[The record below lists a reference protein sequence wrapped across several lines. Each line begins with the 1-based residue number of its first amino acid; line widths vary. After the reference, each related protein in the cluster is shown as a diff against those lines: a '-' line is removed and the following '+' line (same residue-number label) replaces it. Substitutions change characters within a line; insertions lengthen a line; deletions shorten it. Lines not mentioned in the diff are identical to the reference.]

1 MTRSCLQQARAL
13 LLALTVLPAANAA
26 QPADAPAGAAAGSP
40 ITVERRG
47 CQGLHVVAKQARLGE
62 VLAELSKQ
70 AKFEL
75 RDQAGDTRA
84 VDLDMTARPEDLVAR
99 LLAGGNLVTD
109 DEPDPKCAGKVRLT
123 KVWVLPKGQDAP
135 AESPAAAPHE
145 LTPMEVYRKAHG
157 LPLDDKDTKP
167 SHRDPAESR

>member
-1 MTRSCLQQARAL
+1 MKPSGAL
-13 LLALTVLPAANAA
+13 LLLLTVLPHVAAA
-26 QPADAPAGAAAGSP
+26 QPPAAPASPAAGLP
-40 ITVERRG
+40 ISVEKRG
-47 CQGLHVVAKQARLGE
+47 CRGLHVVAKQARLSDL
-62 VLAELSKQ
+62 LAELSKQ

-123 KVWVLPKGQDAP
+123 KVWILPKGQEAP
-135 AESPAAAPHE
+135 AEGQAPHE
-145 LTPMEVYRKAHG
+145 LTPIEIYRKAHG

-167 SHRDPAESR
+167 SRRDPAESR